1 MMKRLFVLGLL
12 LTVAACSQ
20 YQLVPAGNVKFVDDG
35 ATTSTP
41 VAWNGH
47 NTESLYTWTQDGPLL
62 ENMLFHINVKD
73 GKTLT
78 KGLDVERTFDPL
90 AVLFGTVPDEVS
102 YRFNKAMTEPEI
114 MDLFTASYARI
125 FGSPVTATNLRPA
138 TLGGEP
144 GFRFEYAFTG
154 KDEVRRIGI
163 AVGAVVDSKLTLV
176 HYYGTEMY
184 HFQKH
189 RDDAEQVIAA
199 FRFDKKS

>member
-1 MMKRLFVLGLL
+1 MMKRLVILGLL
-12 LTVAACSQ
+12 AGLAACSQ
-20 YQLVPAGNVKFVDDG
+20 YQLVPAGGVKFVGDG
-35 ATTSTP
+35 ATTTTP

-47 NTESLYTWTQDGPLL
+47 NTESLYSWTQDGPLL
-62 ENMLFHINVKD
+62 ENLLFHVGVED

-90 AVLFGTVPDEVS
+90 AVLFGQVPDEVS

-114 MDLFTASYARI
+114 MDLFAASYGRI
-125 FGSPVTATNLRPA
+125 FGAPVTVTNLRPA
-138 TLGGEP
+138 PLGDQP
-144 GFRFEYAFTG
+144 GFRFDYAFTG
-154 KDEVRRIGI
+154 KDEVRRVGF

-184 HFQKH
+184 HFQKY
-189 RDDAEQVIAA
+189 RDDAERVIAA